1 MFIGITIV
9 IIEVVLVLL
18 HKNVL
23 LLKMILEKVGC
34 VDRKLCPTVIKLFV
48 EIYSIASRKN
58 YSSRF
63 EALAVFQL
71 LVGIKDK

>member
-58 YSSRF
+58 SSRF
-63 EALAVFQL
+63 EALAVFEL
-71 LVGIKDK
+71 LVWNQR